1 MKIKVLLTGL
11 VIAIAAPLMAQ
22 TDSEPKL
29 KISPT
34 GRILLDG
41 ALYAGK
47 THDLFAPGVA
57 LTDASMGVKASYGK
71 WAAKIDIGYSYGK
84 VGLKDIYLQ
93 YNFNDE
99 NLLRGGNFIHQY
111 GLQSST
117 SSSMKCTMEEP
128 TSNEVF
134 NAPRQLGIMYIHS
147 ADKWLAT
154 GSLHVEPQS
163 SILRANDMHKQGYG
177 VLSRVIA
184 RPTHEDGITVQL
196 GISGGFG
203 TPQYDSDKN
212 LNHHI
217 FEIGG
222 NFPTRV
228 NKVKAVNATVDNAMN
243 MLKFTPELL
252 LSYNNFALEAQY
264 FFNRYNRR
272 QHFHA
277 FTGQGAYVTLR
288 SLLSGDKYGYS
299 MTDGSLATP
308 APKSLEL
315 VINYNYTTLTDT
327 KALIGGGRINDLSAA
342 VNYYINKYM
351 LCRFRYAYTHRWD
364 CAIGP
369 KVDLSSFQAR
379 MQIIF

>member
-1 MKIKVLLTGL
+1 MKRHILMAGLALLM
-11 VIAIAAPLMAQ
+11 AAPAFAQ
-22 TDSEPKL
+22 DGDAPKL
-29 KISPT
+29 KINPT

-41 ALYAGK
+41 ALYAGQ
-47 THDLFAPGVA
+47 THDLFDPGVA
-57 LTDASMGVKASYGK
+57 LTDARVGVKASYGK
-71 WAAKIDIGYSYGK
+71 WAAKIDIGYGYGK

-134 NAPRQLGIMYIHS
+134 NAPRQLGIMYVHS

-163 SILRANDMHKQGYG
+163 TFLRANEMQKQGYG

-184 RPTHEDGITVQL
+184 RPVHEDGTTVQF

-203 TPQYDSDKN
+203 TPQYSKDADE
-212 LNHHI
+212 NHHI
-217 FEIGG
+217 FELGG

-228 NKVKAVNATVDNAMN
+228 DKVKAVDATVDNAMN
-243 MLKFTPELL
+243 MFKFTPELL
-252 LSYNNFALEAQY
+252 LSYKKVALEAQY

-272 QHFHA
+272 QHLHA
-277 FTGQGAYVTLR
+277 FTGQGGYVTLR
-288 SLLSGDKYGYS
+288 GLLLGDSYGYA
-299 MTDGSLATP
+299 MVDGGLATP

-315 VINYNYTTLTDT
+315 VLGYNYTTLTNEH
-327 KALIGGGRINDLSAA
+327 AGVWGGRLNDVSAT

-351 LCRFRYAYTHRWD
+351 LFRFRYAYTHRWD
-364 CAIGP
+364 SDLGP
-369 KVDLSSFQAR
+369 KVDLSTFQAR
-379 MQIIF
+379 LQIIF